1 MPQTVLATL
10 REYLPNTEIFLMYG
24 LTEAFRSTYLP
35 PDQLDTRPTS
45 IGKAIPNTEILVVND
60 EGKPCKPGEVG
71 DLVHR
76 GPTVSLGY
84 WGQPELTAQRLR
96 NHPFQPQELGSQEK
110 VCYSGDLVTMD
121 EAGFL
126 YFVSRRDTMIKSSG
140 FRISPTEVEEVLM
153 ASKKLQSAA
162 VVGIPDDLLGQTIK
176 AFVVRSENTE
186 LDIES
191 LLSFCAERLPRY
203 AIPKQVE
210 ILDRLP
216 QTTSGKVN
224 YSALRKI

>member
-1 MPQTVLATL
+1 
-10 REYLPNTEIFLMYG
+10 
-24 LTEAFRSTYLP
+24 
-35 PDQLDTRPTS
+35 
-45 IGKAIPNTEILVVND
+45 
-60 EGKPCKPGEVG
+60 
-71 DLVHR
+71 
-76 GPTVSLGY
+76 
-84 WGQPELTAQRLR
+84 
-96 NHPFQPQELGSQEK
+96 
-110 VCYSGDLVTMD
+110 
-121 EAGFL
+121 
-126 YFVSRRDTMIKSSG
+126 MIKSSG

-162 VVGIPDDLLGQTIK
+162 VVGIPDDLLGQAIK
-176 AFVVRSENTE
+176 AFVVRNENTE